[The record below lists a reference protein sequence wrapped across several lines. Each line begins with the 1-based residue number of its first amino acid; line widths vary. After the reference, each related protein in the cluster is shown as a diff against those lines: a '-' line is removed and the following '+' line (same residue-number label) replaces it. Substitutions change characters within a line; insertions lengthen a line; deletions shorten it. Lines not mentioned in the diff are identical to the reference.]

1 MCYTVSDTSWLLHV
15 VSWAVLCF
23 RQRQPAFYCS
33 FRRDM
38 VECGRKG
45 GVKMLDKKTYE
56 LLEKLYN
63 VGSMDQ
69 DEVFRF
75 VGHDDANKL
84 ESHSSALLHGKMIKV
99 RDVSGVP
106 DGAGGYIGAKR
117 IYEID
122 LPGKAYVEGKRAL
135 AHDKRVEN
143 IRYWITTAIAIS
155 AWITAI
161 VSIILQYR

>member
-1 MCYTVSDTSWLLHV
+1 
-15 VSWAVLCF
+15 
-23 RQRQPAFYCS
+23 
-33 FRRDM
+33 
-38 VECGRKG
+38 
-45 GVKMLDKKTYE
+45 MLDKKTYE